1 MFWQFFTA
9 FSLFMPKSKLLP
21 SLFIKEQ
28 NSDLFFGKEGL
39 TISLFRSQKTSD
51 SLKKPKSE
59 FPTLGII
66 LMH

>member
-1 MFWQFFTA
+1 
-9 FSLFMPKSKLLP
+9 MPKSEFLP